1 MFNKVKDWY
10 KGLPDKKKYFELV
23 TAFLSIPV
31 LLSVFLTNVNNLN
44 EKSKESPSPAVAGES
59 KREGVTVVPIEI
71 VRDRY
76 EEATTVFPTEKPAIE
91 LSASPASC
99 KRTVGPVEIRSPR
112 EGERVTQTPVY
123 LVIGYQIEEYCAVV
137 WSYRINGGSW
147 SEFDDK
153 SIALFD
159 MQPGEKVLE
168 LRVKSIAS
176 SDEVLLDRRFTYD
189 PEDNASSSLSP
200 SPTATEAAF
209 LLR

>member
-10 KGLPDKKKYFELV
+10 KGLPDQKKYFELV

-31 LLSVFLTNVNNLN
+31 LLSVFLTNLNNLN
-44 EKSKESPSPAVAGES
+44 RKAEESPPPIVAGEND
-59 KREGVTVVPIEI
+59 RGAVTVVPIEI
-71 VRDRY
+71 ARERY
-76 EEATTVFPTEKPAIE
+76 EETSTVFPTATPNTEI
-91 LSASPASC
+91 SPSLTSC
-99 KRTVGPVEIRSPR
+99 KRSVGPVEIRSPR
-112 EGERVTQTPVY
+112 EGERVTRTPVY
-123 LVIGYQIEEYCAVV
+123 VVIGYQIEEYCAVV

-153 SIALFD
+153 SIALYD

-200 SPTATEAAF
+200 SPTATESAS
-209 LLR
+209 LL